1 MTLPANSTCSL
12 TFSSALSE
20 SLACIVSF
28 FSLQIFLLV
37 RGLITGFARHLCL
50 FRGKPQA
57 VQFWQLRFLLDC
69 KTTVLNRTIT
79 CPHVHTRLLLAH
91 NNPHFAHD
99 FLGVCTW
106 GNSSVYFFFTLV
118 AVDDHTCTP
127 VSSGPQ
133 INHIFRK
140 SSQVDSLLMRSSLI
154 SHPMGFFM
162 ISYQK
167 PPPIARSYWSVFDL
181 KKLPRGDFLK

>member
-1 MTLPANSTCSL
+1 MISTAAAAISCVLNLFEISLECCHIGDCSRQFRKAEIAVLSLHTPHAFMTGWGDFSVTLPANSTCSL

-106 GNSSVYFFFTLV
+106 GNSSAYFFSHWSQWMTTR
-118 AVDDHTCTP
+118 AHP
-127 VSSGPQ
+127 
-133 INHIFRK
+133 FR
-140 SSQVDSLLMRSSLI
+140 QGHR
-154 SHPMGFFM
+154 
-162 ISYQK
+162 
-167 PPPIARSYWSVFDL
+167 
-181 KKLPRGDFLK
+181 